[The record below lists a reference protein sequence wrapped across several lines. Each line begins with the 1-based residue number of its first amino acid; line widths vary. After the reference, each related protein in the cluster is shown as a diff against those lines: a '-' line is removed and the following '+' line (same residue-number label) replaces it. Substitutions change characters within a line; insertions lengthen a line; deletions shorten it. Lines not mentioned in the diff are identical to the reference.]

1 MKQVIQGICP
11 LEVIS
16 ESYKRLGNVWKV
28 AEEVGLCGQTVH
40 DRLTKAGLI
49 KKINRFTDLDKEI
62 LMAEYKKYRDSAN
75 LKELAAKM
83 GRTVPFLTRKAKE
96 MGLTDRKNRVSMK
109 PLATEISNKRKE
121 YYKEHE
127 HPKGMQG
134 KKHSEDFK
142 AGASERGKRNWA
154 DPNSKFN
161 SEEFRQNQSDN
172 MSKWQASREN
182 RSNNYSRT
190 KKGWW
195 ENGEKKYYM
204 LSKWEM
210 NYAWYLEFLISKGE
224 IKSWEYEVDTFW
236 FEKIKRGVR
245 SYTPDFKVVINSGSI
260 EYHEVKGWMDD
271 KSKTKI
277 KRMAIYHP
285 KVILK
290 VVGEKE
296 YKAIRKWANLIPNWI
311 S

>member
-1 MKQVIQGICP
+1 MVKGNEKYDADEIVRLYAIYNNTVTVGKMIGCDNETVARYLKRRGI
-11 LEVIS
+11 
-16 ESYKRLGNVWKV
+16 
-28 AEEVGLCGQTVH
+28 
-40 DRLTKAGLI
+40 
-49 KKINRFTDLDKEI
+49 KINRMERYVTQEEKDFLITNYQT
-62 LMAEYKKYRDSAN
+62 YKNECR
-75 LKELAAKM
+75 LPELAALM
-83 GRTVPFLTRKAKE
+83 GKSYDVMKRIARNLGLTNKNDTQYLKFRAKE
-96 MGLTDRKNRVSMK
+96 FGAPM
-109 PLATEISNKRKE
+109 E
-121 YYKEHE
+121 
-127 HPKGMQG
+127 G
-134 KKHSEDFK
+134 KKHSKESLNK
-142 AGASERGKRNWA
+142 ISESSKKMWAMPESVMRSEASLQKRSDAMRDINNNKMSGKR
-154 DPNSKFN
+154 PS
-161 SEEFRQNQSDN
+161 SV
-172 MSKWQASREN
+172 
-182 RSNNYSRT
+182 YSRT
-190 KKGWW
+190 TKGWW